1 MPVKPWRRAQ
11 VIGTREHLIETAA
24 RLFGRRGYVGVVRE
38 AGLSRGAVYHHFED
52 KRALFEAVIER
63 ALRDLVFAVE
73 KRTVKLLAQT
83 GTERPADAAR
93 LFAEELSRPAIHRIV
108 ALDGPAVLGPERFST
123 LLGDQLQEPLERPPS
138 PACSSA
144 RSSRP
149 RSTGPGKPTTPR
161 RSSAGS
167 RYWWSACSAE
177 APRPSPDGDR
187 CDLIER
193 YLGDTDSALSSS
205 YVYGSDPE
213 LDEFVP
219 LGRSGS
225 WRIHLRLQKPGR

>member
-1 MPVKPWRRAQ
+1 
-11 VIGTREHLIETAA
+11 
-24 RLFGRRGYVGVVRE
+24 VVRE

-73 KRTVKLLAQT
+73 KRTVELLAQT
-83 GTERPADAAR
+83 GAERPADAAR
-93 LFAEELSRPAIHRIV
+93 LFVEELSRPAIHRIV
-108 ALDGPAVLGPERFST
+108 ALDGPAIL
-123 LLGDQLQEPLERPPS
+123 PPS

>member
-24 RLFGRRGYVGVVRE
+24 RLFGRRGYVGTPLEDVVRE

-123 LLGDQLQEPLERPPS
+123 LLGDQLQEPLERVVEAGVRTGKIEPDLV
-138 PACSSA
+138 PALA
-144 RSSRP
+144 RLLF
-149 RSTGPGKPTTPR
+149 G
-161 RSSAGS
+161 AIL
-167 RYWWSACSAE
+167 E
-177 APRPSPDGDR
+177 ASQHRARQAHDAKA
-187 CDLIER
+187 IER
-193 YLGDTDSALSSS
+193 GLEVLVERLLG
-205 YVYGSDPE
+205 
-213 LDEFVP
+213 
-219 LGRSGS
+219 
-225 WRIHLRLQKPGR
+225 

>member
-24 RLFGRRGYVGVVRE
+24 RLFGRRGYAGTPLEDVVRE

-93 LFAEELSRPAIHRIV
+93 LFAEELSRHTIHRRSV
-108 ALDGPAVLGPERFST
+108 ALDGPAVLGPERFSR
-123 LLGDQLQEPLERPPS
+123 LLGDPLQEPLERVVEIGVHTGRIEPELV
-138 PACSSA
+138 PALA
-144 RSSRP
+144 RLLF
-149 RSTGPGKPTTPR
+149 G
-161 RSSAGS
+161 AIL
-167 RYWWSACSAE
+167 E
-177 APRPSPDGDR
+177 ASQHRARQAHDAKA
-187 CDLIER
+187 IER
-193 YLGDTDSALSSS
+193 GLEVLVERLLG
-205 YVYGSDPE
+205 
-213 LDEFVP
+213 
-219 LGRSGS
+219 
-225 WRIHLRLQKPGR
+225 